1 MPAKNGGELSGETI
15 GQTCLCH
22 NLRRAARAM
31 TRLYDA
37 QLAPSGLRA
46 TQFSILAAA
55 QARGPVTLGR
65 LAEALAQERTTL
77 TRNLRLLEDKGFVR
91 SEPGQDRREHSIA
104 ITDAGG
110 AALVAARPYWRKAQ
124 ETMATRLGQDPMAK
138 ILHELRQL
146 TEAAR
151 S

>member
-1 MPAKNGGELSGETI
+1 MPTSSSKEPAQGI
-15 GQTCLCH
+15 GALCLCH

-31 TRLYDA
+31 TRFYDA
-37 QLAPSGLRA
+37 RLAPSGLRA

-91 SEPGQDRREHSIA
+91 SEPGQDRREHAVSI
-104 ITDAGG
+104 TEAGE
-110 AALVAARPYWRKAQ
+110 AALAAALPHWRQAQ
-124 ETMATRLGQDPMAK
+124 EAMAKRLGQEPMSA
-138 ILHELRQL
+138 ILKELRHL

-151 S
+151 T